1 MTAPQARQPQVFPR
15 PAVADLASRV
25 LAGEHRAAAR
35 LITLIE
41 SGDPAAGPLLAEL
54 FPHTGRA
61 MVVGVTGPPG
71 AGKST
76 LTEKLARVPPSQR

>member
-1 MTAPQARQPQVFPR
+1 MTA
-15 PAVADLASRV
+15 ADLARRV

-41 SGDPAAGPLLAEL
+41 SDDPAAGPLLAEL

-71 AGKST
+71 AGKVHSD
-76 LTEKLARVPPSQR
+76 